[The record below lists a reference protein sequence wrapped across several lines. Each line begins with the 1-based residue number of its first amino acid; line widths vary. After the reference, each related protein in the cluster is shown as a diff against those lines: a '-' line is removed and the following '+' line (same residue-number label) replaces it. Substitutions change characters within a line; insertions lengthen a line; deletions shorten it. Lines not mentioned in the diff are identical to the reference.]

1 MSDDQNQ
8 QLSALVDGE
17 QGPTTLP
24 SILDALEHD
33 TELAARWGRYHLI
46 SAALRGEPVR
56 HEFLGVAPAVAARLA
71 AEPTVLAPRRRRP
84 ALLAAAIGPLAGAG
98 LAATAAFVAVFA
110 VPVLNELDPGSGAA
124 PPATR
129 VAVGT
134 QRRPPQFTL
143 EGSSQRW
150 HISEPDIENKLDRF
164 LVNHQE
170 MAPAS
175 GIKGL
180 LPYAT
185 FVGYEA
191 GR

>member
-1 MSDDQNQ
+1 MSDDQKKH
-8 QLSALVDGE
+8 LSALVDGE

-24 SILDALEHD
+24 LILDALEHD

-56 HEFLGVAPAVAARLA
+56 QEFLGTAPAVAARLA
-71 AEPTVLAPRRRRP
+71 AEPVVLAPRRQRLTLP
-84 ALLAAAIGPLAGAG
+84 AAAIGPLAGAG
-98 LAATAAFVAVFA
+98 LAATAAFVALFA
-110 VPVLNELDPGSGAA
+110 VPALLEPEGGSGAPSVTTIAATAEPRA
-124 PPATR
+124 PE
-129 VAVGT
+129 
-134 QRRPPQFTL
+134 FTL
-143 EGSSQRW
+143 DGSSQRW